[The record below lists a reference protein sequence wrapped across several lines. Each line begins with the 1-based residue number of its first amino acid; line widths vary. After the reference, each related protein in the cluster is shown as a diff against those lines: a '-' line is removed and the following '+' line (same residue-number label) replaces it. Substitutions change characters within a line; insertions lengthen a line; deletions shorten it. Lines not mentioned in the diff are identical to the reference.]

1 MSINYTEKGAQL
13 HAAIRNAG
21 HWLREENGQW
31 VSSND
36 EAVQAIID
44 GFTIEQAR
52 AARKAEISAYATAM
66 RNRVIGGY
74 SAGEMASWPLK
85 LAEARAFQADP
96 LADCPLLT
104 MEAQA
109 RGVPLASLAQRV
121 QENATLFAGLEALIA
136 GVEGMHR
143 DAVEA
148 LSDFGLIAA
157 YDFSGGW
164 PPV

>member
-1 MSINYTEKGAQL
+1 MTIVYTEKGVQL
-13 HAAIRNAG
+13 HAAIRAAG

-52 AARKAEISAYATAM
+52 AARKVEISAYATAL
-66 RNRVIGGY
+66 RNRAIGGY

-85 LAEARAFQADP
+85 LSEARAYQVDP
-96 LADCPLLT
+96 LASCPLLT
-104 MEAQA
+104 MESGA
-109 RGVPLASLAQRV
+109 RGVPLSALVQRV
-121 QENATLFAGLEALIA
+121 LENAQVFAGLEAMIA
-136 GVEGMHR
+136 GIEGMHR
-143 DAVEA
+143 DAVDA
-148 LSDFGLIAA
+148 LNDFAAVAA

-164 PPV
+164 PAF